1 MVVDAVFLDVGE
13 TIVDESRAWLDVAE
27 RAGVPAFTL
36 LGVLG
41 GLAARRENH
50 NRVWEIV
57 GRRPVASP
65 PIEVRDFYPDALP
78 CLQALR
84 ERGLLVGLAGNQ
96 PESAVSELAACGV
109 EVDVL
114 ASSEGWGVEKPSQ
127 EFFARIAAESG
138 LPPERI
144 AYVGDRVDNDVE
156 PALAARMVAVHIR
169 RGPWGYLQEPPAAA
183 LRIASLAEL
192 LEALA

>member
-1 MVVDAVFLDVGE
+1 VAVEAVFLDVGE
-13 TIVDESRAWLDVAE
+13 TIVDESRAWLDVAD
-27 RAGVPAFTL
+27 RAGVPALTL

-57 GRRPVASP
+57 GTRPVASP
-65 PIEVRDFYPDALP
+65 PIEVRDFYPALP
-78 CLQALR
+78 CLRALR

-96 PESAVSELAACGV
+96 PETAVSELAACGV

-114 ASSEGWGVEKPSQ
+114 ASSEGWGVEKPSH

-138 LPPERI
+138 LPPEKI
-144 AYVGDRVDNDVE
+144 AYVGDRVDNDIE
-156 PALAARMVAVHIR
+156 PALAAGMVAVHIR
-169 RGPWGYLQEPPAAA
+169 RGPWGHLQEPPAEA
-183 LRIASLAEL
+183 LCIASLDEL
-192 LEALA
+192 VEVLG

>member
-1 MVVDAVFLDVGE
+1 MAVAAVFLDVGE
-13 TIVDESRAWLDVAE
+13 TIVDESRGWLDVAD
-27 RAGVPAFTL
+27 RAGVPALTL

-50 NRVWEIV
+50 KRVWEIV
-57 GRRPVASP
+57 GKQPVAWP
-65 PIEVRDFYPDALP
+65 PLEARDLYPDALP
-78 CLQALR
+78 CLRALR

-96 PESAVSELAACGV
+96 PEAMVAELSACGV

-127 EFFARIAAESG
+127 EFFARISVESG

-156 PALAARMVAVHIR
+156 PALAAGMVAVHIR
-169 RGPWGYLQEPPAAA
+169 RGPWGHLQTPPAEA
-183 LRIASLAEL
+183 LRIASLDEL
-192 LEALA
+192 AGVLL